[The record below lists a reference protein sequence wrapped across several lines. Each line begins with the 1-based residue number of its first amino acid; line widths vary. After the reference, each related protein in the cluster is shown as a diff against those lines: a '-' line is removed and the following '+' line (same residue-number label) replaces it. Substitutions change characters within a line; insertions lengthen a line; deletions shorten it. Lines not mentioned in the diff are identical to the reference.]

1 MSIPILITSIT
12 LAIIAVVFFGGAISS
27 KKLTT
32 ESTFFSMGQTNWL
45 RSIAI
50 LMVMF
55 SHYYPVLGL
64 SYSDGIIS
72 FCLNFGYMGVA
83 IFFLLSGYSIM
94 ISKINKPNYLKGF
107 IPKRLLR
114 LYVPFL
120 IVFILDVLLMV
131 VTGKGLKIEDLLF
144 LPLMSLPGTLN
155 WYLKIQLC
163 LYILFYVLAKA
174 LKNNNVIVGTSFAIC
189 IIYMV
194 VGYITGITDFWYET
208 VFAFPLGMLIACKKD
223 LLFSVFSRRYCVALP
238 ISIIVFIIC
247 FMPYYLKGGTILEI
261 LFILG
266 FLQLIVC
273 LCVRI
278 SGSVSSKLFTFLGAL
293 SLELYLVHIVLL
305 KTIFSGKILS
315 GSSLPVS
322 VLLLVLF
329 IISAILLSIFISLIS
344 KRFLSYYMESKV
356 TNRKRG

>member
-12 LAIIAVVFFGGAISS
+12 LAIIAFVFFGGAISS

-83 IFFLLSGYSIM
+83 IFFLLYGYSIM

-247 FMPYYLKGGTILEI
+247 A
-261 LFILG
+261 
-266 FLQLIVC
+266 FLQL
-273 LCVRI
+273 
-278 SGSVSSKLFTFLGAL
+278 F
-293 SLELYLVHIVLL
+293 
-305 KTIFSGKILS
+305 KI
-315 GSSLPVS
+315 
-322 VLLLVLF
+322 
-329 IISAILLSIFISLIS
+329 I
-344 KRFLSYYMESKV
+344 
-356 TNRKRG
+356 